1 MEDVLDLY
9 AEPYDRRRP
18 VVCFDELPVQLV
30 AEVRAPL
37 PAAPGRGAREDYEYK
52 REGVVN
58 AFVLCEPRRG
68 WRHLTVTA
76 QRCKTDFARQ
86 MQWLIDVGFPRAVL
100 IRLVLDNLS
109 THTPEAL
116 YETFPP
122 AEARRI
128 LRRLAFHYTPK
139 HGSWL
144 NMAEIEWSIL
154 TRECLGR
161 RIPTAAGLAT
171 ELAAYERRRNRAAEP
186 IRWQFTNE
194 KARVKL
200 HRLYPSNPS

>member
-1 MEDVLDLY
+1 
-9 AEPYDRRRP
+9 
-18 VVCFDELPVQLV
+18 
-30 AEVRAPL
+30 
-37 PAAPGRGAREDYEYK
+37 
-52 REGVVN
+52 
-58 AFVLCEPRRG
+58 
-68 WRHLTVTA
+68 
-76 QRCKTDFARQ
+76 
-86 MQWLIDVGFPRAVL
+86 MQWLVDHGYPKATV

-122 AEARRI
+122 AKARRI
-128 LRRLAFHYTPK
+128 LRRLEFHFTPK

-144 NMAEIEWSIL
+144 NIAEIELSIL

-161 RIPTAAGLAT
+161 RIPTPETLAA
-171 ELAAYERRRNRAAEP
+171 ELAAYERRCNRAAEP

>member
-9 AEPYDRRRP
+9 AAPYARARP

-30 AEVRAPL
+30 SEVRAPL
-37 PAAPGRGAREDYEYK
+37 AAAPGRVARQDYEYR
-52 REGVVN
+52 REGVANV
-58 AFVLCEPRRG
+58 FVLCEPLRG
-68 WRHLTVTA
+68 WRHLSVTA
-76 QRCKTDFARQ
+76 QRCKPDFARQ
-86 MQWLIDVGFPRAVL
+86 MQWLADVGFPRAVV
-100 IRLVLDNLS
+100 IRVVLDNLS
-109 THTPEAL
+109 THTDAAL
-116 YETFPP
+116 YETFPA

-128 LRRLAFHYTPK
+128 LRRLEFHYTPK

-144 NMAEIEWSIL
+144 NIAEIELSIL

-161 RIPTAAGLAT
+161 RIPTPEALAA
-171 ELAAYERRRNRAAEP
+171 ELAVYERCRNRAAQP
-186 IRWQFTNE
+186 IRWHFTNE